1 MMVLFVDLR
10 AAFDKVDRE
19 ILWKTMRERGIREE
33 LVRRCE
39 DMLKE
44 TRNKVRI
51 GEERSEQFWTRRGV
65 KQGCP
70 LSSSLFN
77 LLMADPSPPPRS
89 KAEDEE
95 GRMEIRLRGEKY
107 TRLAYADNIVLLAEE
122 EDIRVMIARLE
133 RYVREKRLEVNVG
146 K

>member
-1 MMVLFVDLR
+1 MVVLFVDLR
-10 AAFDKVDRE
+10 AAFDTVDRE

-44 TRNKVRI
+44 TRKRVRI
-51 GEERSEQFWTRRGV
+51 GEERSEQFWTGRGV

-70 LSSSLFN
+70 LSPSLFN

-107 TRLAYADNIVLLAEE
+107 TRWN
-122 EDIRVMIARLE
+122 MQTT
-133 RYVREKRLEVNVG
+133 
-146 K
+146 

>member
-1 MMVLFVDLR
+1 MDLR
-10 AAFDKVDRE
+10 AAFDTVDGE

-44 TRNKVRI
+44 TRNRVRI
-51 GEERSEQFWTRRGV
+51 GEERSEQFWTGRGV

-70 LSSSLFN
+70 LSSNLFN
-77 LLMADPSPPPRS
+77 LLMADPSPPLRS

-95 GRMEIRLRGEKY
+95 GRMEIRLKGEKY
-107 TRLAYADNIVLLAEE
+107 TRW
-122 EDIRVMIARLE
+122 RMQTT
-133 RYVREKRLEVNVG
+133 
-146 K
+146 